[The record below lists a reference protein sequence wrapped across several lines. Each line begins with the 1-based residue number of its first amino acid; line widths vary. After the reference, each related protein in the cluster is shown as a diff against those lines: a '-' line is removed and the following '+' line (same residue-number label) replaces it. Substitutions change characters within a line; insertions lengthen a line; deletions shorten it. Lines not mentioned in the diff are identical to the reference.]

1 MENHHSSTKAR
12 TNLSLVT
19 PPSGSIATFYSI
31 AADPYSSAT
40 DPALQTM
47 VNNNTSGHSCSELS
61 NSSFDVVMEQSKSI
75 STCSGVAAHPDT
87 GSFVESVD
95 SCGTTVTSSCVP
107 VENRLPTTYH
117 LNSQGHVTANVL
129 YKSAET
135 FKRPEAGAD
144 VSQCWALIEWETSDE
159 EPNSYTV
166 IDSSQIIEVARENN
180 QPDEES
186 KSRTRDSGLY
196 TGKLIHVLRG
206 RYVMPATIVIISE
219 DRKFLETELQELR
232 IMAANNLIS
241 KSAVSAQTYRRQTL
255 PTHAQYGRPVQSS
268 AKQMQPKPGLP
279 SRQCVEAAENINS
292 AKRQRCDSGSSSI
305 TVRDSESRVSSA
317 SASNSARDEGVAGNP
332 FHTDSTYHTTVVPPA
347 RTIAARFPRNDHVP
361 VHAPPMTFDQQTQTT
376 GTSADVGTSQDAN
389 LGRIM
394 SYLESIMAEQKGYRM
409 ESEYNRKMLLE
420 LQEKILDQHEML
432 RNVQSQLAKLEPVG
446 SPVRVYSQSK
456 ENSPASVGIT
466 QVEQRYSSDPDVG
479 LGPNGM
485 IIDSYDTT
493 TTITNNNHIV
503 LESRTEH
510 QQDGN
515 SNQSWT
521 SSKMDVLDTRKSTTP
536 STMDD
541 ASKII
546 SESSIFIEELETTH
560 HESAQS
566 TSNCATEVHDLIEND
581 WNDSMPE
588 NEGSE
593 QPKRNGTT
601 ASNTAMVAIGSNNTM
616 VSKSVLDNIK
626 WVSYK
631 FATRKLLLAVF
642 PREVLATHSLSGRPC
657 PTMINST
664 GKPVKQA
671 LDPNIV
677 ADVVELITK
686 KFPVDESNVRAVIT
700 NKCADENKML
710 QKRNVTAAPANGG
723 KRIAHRT
730 KKSCNKENLS

>member
-1 MENHHSSTKAR
+1 
-12 TNLSLVT
+12 
-19 PPSGSIATFYSI
+19 
-31 AADPYSSAT
+31 
-40 DPALQTM
+40 
-47 VNNNTSGHSCSELS
+47 
-61 NSSFDVVMEQSKSI
+61 MEQSKSI

-255 PTHAQYGRPVQSS
+255 PTHAQ
-268 AKQMQPKPGLP
+268 
-279 SRQCVEAAENINS
+279 
-292 AKRQRCDSGSSSI
+292 
-305 TVRDSESRVSSA
+305 
-317 SASNSARDEGVAGNP
+317 DEGVAGNP

>member
-1 MENHHSSTKAR
+1 TGTFVESVDSCGTTVTSSCVPVENRLPTTYHLNSQGHVTAHALYKSAETFKRPEAGADVSQCWALIEWETSDEEPNSYTVIDSSQIIEVAR
-12 TNLSLVT
+12 ENNQPDEESKLRTRDSGLYTGKLIHVLRGRYVMPATIVIISEDRKFLETELQELRIMAANNL
-19 PPSGSIATFYSI
+19 I
-31 AADPYSSAT
+31 
-40 DPALQTM
+40 
-47 VNNNTSGHSCSELS
+47 
-61 NSSFDVVMEQSKSI
+61 SKSAV
-75 STCSGVAAHPDT
+75 SAQTYRRQTLPTHAQYGRPVQNT

-117 LNSQGHVTANVL
+117 LNSQGHVTANAL

-255 PTHAQYGRPVQSS
+255 PTHAQ
-268 AKQMQPKPGLP
+268 
-279 SRQCVEAAENINS
+279 
-292 AKRQRCDSGSSSI
+292 
-305 TVRDSESRVSSA
+305 
-317 SASNSARDEGVAGNP
+317 
-332 FHTDSTYHTTVVPPA
+332 
-347 RTIAARFPRNDHVP
+347 NDHIP

-432 RNVQSQLAKLEPVG
+432 RNVQSQLAKLEPV
-446 SPVRVYSQSK
+446 
-456 ENSPASVGIT
+456 
-466 QVEQRYSSDPDVG
+466 
-479 LGPNGM
+479 
-485 IIDSYDTT
+485 DSYDTT
-493 TTITNNNHIV
+493 ITTITNNNHIV

-521 SSKMDVLDTRKSTTP
+521 SSKMDVLDTRKSATP
-536 STMDD
+536 STMDE

-546 SESSIFIEELETTH
+546 SESSIFIEELEATH